1 MPNLLNTYL
10 RLSNVKQIGSLL
22 FMLVIFVS
30 CNPDPITDQGM
41 YVELSP
47 VHGNYQLSVMQSND
61 PSNLND
67 KSNTA
72 VNLLEE
78 LPCLYVTLIL
88 KQDGTLE
95 TSYTDLEMS
104 KDPEGNYVFN
114 CGTER
119 RSTGTWILEAN
130 ALTIDDVTYLVKDNQ
145 LIDARNR
152 DAELIDLV
160 VFTKF

>member
-1 MPNLLNTYL
+1 
-10 RLSNVKQIGSLL
+10 
-22 FMLVIFVS
+22 MLVIFVS

-47 VHGNYQLSVMQSND
+47 VHGTYQLSVMQSND

-88 KQDGTLE
+88 KEDGTLE

-104 KDPEGNYVFN
+104 KDSEGNHIFN

>member
-1 MPNLLNTYL
+1 
-10 RLSNVKQIGSLL
+10 
-22 FMLVIFVS
+22 MLVILVS
-30 CNPDPITDQGM
+30 CSPDSITDPGM
-41 YVELSP
+41 YVEFPP
-47 VHGNYQLSVMQSND
+47 VHGSYQLTIMQSND

-72 VNLLEE
+72 INLLEE

-88 KQDGTLE
+88 KEDGSLE

-104 KDPEGNYVFN
+104 KDQEGNYIFN
-114 CGTER
+114 CGPER
-119 RSTGTWILEAN
+119 KSTGTWIVEAN

-152 DAELIDLV
+152 DAQLIDLV
-160 VFTKF
+160 VFTKT